1 MIKLK
6 AKALVAFP
14 IALTLLLI
22 STVTHAYIPSRSI
35 LNDVYV
41 SSDNIYV
48 TDNKLNQWRL
58 VPDCTLSVEKNDS
71 IEVVVNH
78 SVIKQGTPITII
90 SNGETKRCKL
100 VYYSKL

>member
-1 MIKLK
+1 MSELK
-6 AKALVAFP
+6 AKIFFAFP
-14 IALTLLLI
+14 IALIMLL
-22 STVTHAYIPSRSI
+22 TCAATYGNIPSRSI

-48 TDNKLNQWRL
+48 TDNKFNQWRL

-71 IEVVVNH
+71 IEVVVSR

>member
-1 MIKLK
+1 MADLK
-6 AKALVAFP
+6 AKALFAFP
-14 IALTLLLI
+14 ITLILLL
-22 STVTHAYIPSRSI
+22 TCAATYANIPSRSI

-58 VPDCTLSVEKNDS
+58 VPDCNLSVEKNDDV
-71 IEVVVNH
+71 EVVVKH

-90 SNGETKRCKL
+90 NNGETKRCRL